1 MAQMVT
7 FTKRITRGATSGTRP
22 WATLYP
28 GVTKLARLMKGA
40 WSRLAHSKWFP
51 TRKTRLRWLWA
62 LLILLS
68 TSRKIR
74 TVLQERP
81 PKIKI
86 WLLGAD
92 LRGWWPKIVGRCK
105 QTSNCSKWWLTS
117 NSITSSPQTK
127 AAPQEAPTHSGGK
140 SNRRNTNSSCRCT
153 VVPTEY

>member
-1 MAQMVT
+1 MAQMAT

-40 WSRLAHSKWFP
+40 WCRWDPSKWFR

-105 QTSNCSKWWLTS
+105 QTSNCNKWWLTS

-127 AAPQEAPTHSGGK
+127 AAPQEARTHSGGK
-140 SNRRNTNSSCRCT
+140 SSRRNTNSSCRCT
-153 VVPTEY
+153 VVPIEY